1 MISIESLYKL
11 FESSTGISTDTR
23 KIEKG
28 NIFFALKGDN
38 FNGNKFSKQA
48 LELGASICIVDE
60 EIGNINDSCYMVEN
74 VLSSL
79 QSLATYYRNK
89 INIPVIAIA
98 GSNGKTTTKELVGAT
113 LSTQYKTFAT
123 KGNLNNHIGVPLTL
137 LSLKNDTQ
145 IAVIELGANHL
156 NETALLCEIANP
168 YYGVV
173 TNNGKDHL
181 EGYGSI
187 EGVRKGNAELY
198 DYMKKNK
205 GIAFVSNL
213 QKDLLE
219 ETKGMNRVLYGNE
232 SGDIVG
238 KIISNTPFLKIE
250 FEIEDKKYE
259 VRTTLVGEY
268 NFENI
273 MCAIAIANYF
283 KIDTD
288 NIIAALEQYQPS
300 NNRSQWI
307 VKDGNNFIV
316 DCYNANPSS
325 MELAIENFSRTKS
338 KNKIAVLGDMFELGK
353 YSQEEHILML
363 KLLEEKKFDKIFL
376 VGKEFIKANQ
386 TIHIT
391 EDLFA
396 DINELKDWFQK
407 QKISDYTILLKGSRG
422 MYLEKLLS

>member
-198 DYMKKNK
+198 GYMKKNK

-307 VKDGNNFIV
+307 VKDGNNFI
-316 DCYNANPSS
+316 
-325 MELAIENFSRTKS
+325 MKS
-338 KNKIAVLGDMFELGK
+338 
-353 YSQEEHILML
+353 
-363 KLLEEKKFDKIFL
+363 
-376 VGKEFIKANQ
+376 
-386 TIHIT
+386 
-391 EDLFA
+391 
-396 DINELKDWFQK
+396 
-407 QKISDYTILLKGSRG
+407 G
-422 MYLEKLLS
+422 MQ